1 MPMGSRLQL
10 DPSLDVAALGLEAG
24 EEMLARALQDYG
36 AYIVDSTQPNGFACF
51 ASNSSTLNPS
61 PYPSTWANGISKELF
76 SRMRVVSPPSPP
88 SYDHRAVFNQPR
100 R

>member
-24 EEMLARALQDYG
+24 EEMIARALQDYG
-36 AYIVDSTQPNGFACF
+36 AYIVDSTQPNTFACF
-51 ASNSSTLNPS
+51 ASNSSTLNGS
-61 PYPSTWANGISKELF
+61 TYPSTWANGISKELF
-76 SRMRVVSPPSPP
+76 ASMRVVSPPPPP